1 MISLNRTMTYILCL
15 GSNEQ
20 KKESL
25 QLARE
30 RLQSIFPDIHFADE
44 EETEPVGF
52 IRSEKFLNQV
62 GVFTSDLPMS
72 EIKSTLK
79 EIEREA
85 GRKPEDKENG
95 IVLLDIDLLA
105 DESMIYK
112 PVDWDRDYVRRGIAQ
127 LAIQRRCD

>member
-1 MISLNRTMTYILCL
+1 MTYILCL

-105 DESMIYK
+105 DEFMVYK